1 MDASIL
7 ALKVSVELSQA
18 LTQALEMTL
27 PEQYKRIKDIR
38 DYCDNLYESSLIKQ
52 GCGKDC
58 CS

>member
-52 GCGKDC
+52 GCSKDC

>member
-7 ALKVSVELSQA
+7 ALKVSVELSQV
-18 LTQALEMTL
+18 LTPLMETTL
-27 PEQYKRIKDIR
+27 PEQFKRIKDIR
-38 DYCDNLYESSLIKQ
+38 DYCDNLYESSLLRQ